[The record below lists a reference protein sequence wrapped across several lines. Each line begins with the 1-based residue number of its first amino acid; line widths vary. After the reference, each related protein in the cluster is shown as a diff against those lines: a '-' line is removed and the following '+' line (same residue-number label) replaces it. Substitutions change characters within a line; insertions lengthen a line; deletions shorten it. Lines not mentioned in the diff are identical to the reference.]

1 MPRLNLQTIRDYY
14 FFLSLGKKI
23 LFLPYSFQSCL
34 RGAKL
39 VARLVRARFLLRFH
53 PALCHG
59 KSRPGLVSFRSHR
72 KSEFWWLQ
80 LSQGSRWLFGQRSL
94 AREHQ
99 RWVSPRQKWE
109 TWGYNVLRGHEAVT
123 PMRFSPPSTTFGRS
137 AWLGDDIWDLV
148 TSPSVREVD
157 PSEHLAGCPKVSG
170 MDLGQSR
177 VKSLVQSLWRLTGDK
192 LSSKHGI
199 CNSPAS
205 PGFFF
210 FPLHVDVSWAWPTKS
225 FPARVFHKS
234 LLTPKSWKSFLF
246 WVQQGRAPRLAAG

>member
-1 MPRLNLQTIRDYY
+1 M
-14 FFLSLGKKI
+14 
-23 LFLPYSFQSCL
+23 
-34 RGAKL
+34 
-39 VARLVRARFLLRFH
+39 RFH

-59 KSRPGLVSFRSHR
+59 KSRPGPASLRSHR

-80 LSQGSRWLFGQRSL
+80 LSQGSRWLFGQCSL
-94 AREHQ
+94 AREHR

-109 TWGYNVLRGHEAVT
+109 TWGYNVLRGHDAVT

-148 TSPSVREVD
+148 TSPSVGEVD

-205 PGFFF
+205 PGF
-210 FPLHVDVSWAWPTKS
+210 
-225 FPARVFHKS
+225 
-234 LLTPKSWKSFLF
+234 LF
-246 WVQQGRAPRLAAG
+246 SSSSRCFMGLANEELPCEGVP